1 MSHPREEIREAVVAL
16 LATPEGSVY
25 PTLAEGRVYP
35 SRTKIIFDKD
45 VPCLLVYTLSEQVTG
60 QLMSPTFTGRRE
72 VNVVV
77 DVVVAAEQ
85 LDDVL
90 DDFSQAIETALLSV
104 SLLGLSDLVERVSLS
119 KTETGVTGKGDH
131 ERGCLRLF
139 FPVTYWFEQPE
150 AEIDD
155 PADLERIHNK
165 FDIRPHGEEFET
177 DHEAEAELE

>member
-90 DDFSQAIETALLSV
+90 DDFSQAIETALLAT
-104 SLLGLSDLVERVSLS
+104 SLLGLDHVERVALAS
-119 KTETGVTGKGDH
+119 TEATVTAIGDR
-131 ERGCLRLF
+131 ERGLIRLI
-139 FPVTYWFEQPE
+139 FPVAYWFKEPE
-150 AEIDD
+150 AEIEN
-155 PADLERIHNK
+155 PGDLERIHNK